1 MVAAADGSPGDERM
15 NLPASSAAD
24 VLWSRLRAAGAVSGE
39 APAHRDGL
47 PWYLAGLIGVSA
59 WIAAGL
65 LFGFFAALF
74 DQLWKT
80 PSIAVSAGALCIA
93 AALGLLWTVRGR
105 KSDRAFVREF
115 IEQSAIALSLVGQLL
130 VGVGFNEWFGDIAGW
145 AGIAAIALALYVS
158 GAQTMH
164 RFLCGAIL
172 TVALV
177 AICSE
182 LDTGSYGI
190 SPVALPVLAWLAFA
204 AWWRAGYEHGRALPL
219 SPLAWALSLA
229 ALLMVF
235 FGDLEW
241 GATDQETVRWQIR
254 GAQIA
259 IALLLPA
266 TVLRLAG
273 ARRLLPVLCAVA
285 FALIWLRAP
294 GVNLGVILA
303 LTAFASHR
311 PALLA
316 TGLIGTGVYLIRYY
330 YQLDVPLLEKS
341 QWLLLGG
348 VALLAIRFALTRIVL
363 RADAGSRP

>member
-1 MVAAADGSPGDERM
+1 M
-15 NLPASSAAD
+15 NHPASSAAD
-24 VLWSRLRAAGAVSGE
+24 ALWSRLRAADAVSGE
-39 APAHRDGL
+39 APAQRDGL

-74 DQLWKT
+74 DELWKT
-80 PSIAVSAGALCIA
+80 PAIAVTSGALCIA
-93 AALGLLWTVRGR
+93 AALGLLRIARRRGIE
-105 KSDRAFVREF
+105 SEFVREF

-130 VGVGFNEWFGDIAGW
+130 VGVGFNEWFGDTAGW
-145 AGIAAIALALYVS
+145 AGSAAIALALYGF

-164 RFLCGAIL
+164 RFLCGVVFTIA
-172 TVALV
+172 VV
-177 AICSE
+177 AICNE
-182 LDTGSYGI
+182 LDTASYAS
-190 SPVALPVLAWLAFA
+190 SPMALPVLAWLAFG
-204 AWWRAGYEHGRALPL
+204 AWWRTEYDGIEYKGRRTLPL

-235 FGDLEW
+235 VGDQVWGLE
-241 GATDQETVRWQIR
+241 DQDAMAWRIR
-254 GAQIA
+254 GGQIA
-259 IALLLPA
+259 VALLLPL
-266 TVLRLAG
+266 TVWRLAG
-273 ARRLLPVLCAVA
+273 VRQRLLVLCAVA

-294 GVNLGVILA
+294 GVNLGVLLA

-316 TGLIGTGVYLIRYY
+316 TGLLGTGVYLIRYY

-348 VALLAIRFALTRIVL
+348 VALLAIRYALTRIAL
-363 RADAGSRP
+363 RADAGDRP